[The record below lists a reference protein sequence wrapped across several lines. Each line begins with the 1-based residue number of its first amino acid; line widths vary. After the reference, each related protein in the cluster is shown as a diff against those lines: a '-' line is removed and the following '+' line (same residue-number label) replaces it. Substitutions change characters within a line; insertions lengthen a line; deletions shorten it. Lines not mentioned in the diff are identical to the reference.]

1 MIKKILSLII
11 IFLLFPNILFA
22 KSKFFEE
29 GINLYNKKKFDD
41 AKFKFEQDLVF
52 NPKNELSYLYLS
64 KIFNKQEKKDLEEQN
79 LKTVM
84 LINPKNEEAIL
95 NLVKLKLSNS
105 DYQGSKEL
113 NKRLKLICNNFCN
126 ESDQLKIEIENLSK
140 K

>member
-95 NLVKLKLSNS
+95 NLAKLKLSNS

-113 NKRLKLICNNFCN
+113 NKRLKLVCNNFCDQ
-126 ESDQLKIEIENLSK
+126 SDQLKIEIENLSK

>member
-1 MIKKILSLII
+1 MIKRCLKIILITCI
-11 IFLLFPNILFA
+11 FPNFLLANTQFFQEGLNLF
-22 KSKFFEE
+22 KSK
-29 GINLYNKKKFDD
+29 KFNE
-41 AKFKFEQDLVF
+41 AKFKFEQDIVL

-113 NKRLKLICNNFCN
+113 NKRLKLICNKFCN
-126 ESDQLKIEIENLSK
+126 QSDQLKIEIENLSK